1 MKSLYTPEIESI
13 MKQLTD
19 NIEKQRLAILKLEF
33 YMYMEKQGY
42 PNFWDTCNGIIYPS
56 RDIKTRA
63 DRNLYWF
70 FRFKDGAETC
80 IVLDKENKKFQ
91 ELQYVNKESD

>member
-1 MKSLYTPEIESI
+1 

-19 NIEKQRLAILKLEF
+19 NIEKQRLVILKLEF

-56 RDIKTRA
+56 RDMKTRA
-63 DRNLYWF
+63 DLRLYWF
-70 FRFKDGAETC
+70 FRFKDGTKTRIE
-80 IVLDKENKKFQ
+80 LDSENKKFQ
-91 ELQYVNKESD
+91 ELQYADKESD

>member
-1 MKSLYTPEIESI
+1 MSNLCTPEIESI
-13 MKQLTD
+13 MERLTN

-42 PNFWDTCNGIIYPS
+42 PNFWDTCNGTIYPS
-56 RDIKTRA
+56 RDMKNRA

-70 FRFKDGAETC
+70 FRFKDGTETR
-80 IVLDKENKKFQ
+80 IVLNDYNKKFM
-91 ELQYVNKESD
+91 ELHDVK

>member
-1 MKSLYTPEIESI
+1 MSSLCTPEIESI
-13 MKQLTD
+13 MERLTD

-42 PNFWDTCNGIIYPS
+42 PNFWDTCNGTIYPS
-56 RDIKTRA
+56 RDMKNRS

-70 FRFKDGAETC
+70 FRFKDGTETR

-91 ELQYVNKESD
+91 ELRYANKESD